1 LIIIDASAVVELLL
15 HTDIGVRVGDRALN
29 HTERLGAPH
38 LLDLEVAQVLRR
50 LAQLREL
57 TPDRLLQALDDYR
70 ALHIERSEHFSLLP
84 RIWEL
89 RGSLTAYD
97 AAYVALAEA
106 MDSPLLTCDAKLLRA
121 HGHYAT
127 VEVIR

>member
-1 LIIIDASAVVELLL
+1 LIVIDASAVVELLL
-15 HTDIGVRVGDRALN
+15 HTETGVRVGNRALSQA
-29 HTERLGAPH
+29 ERLCAPH
-38 LLDLEVAQVLRR
+38 LLDLEIAQVLRR
-50 LAQLREL
+50 FVQLREL
-57 TPDRLLQALDDYR
+57 TPDRGFQALDDFR
-70 ALHIERSEHFSLLP
+70 ALHIERTSHVNLLP

-121 HGHYAT
+121 HGHHAT
-127 VEVIR
+127 VEVVR